1 MHQRDALPRGV
12 EVFRINGPF
21 FFGVAGE
28 LLDTLRRVGSSPKV
42 LILRMRLVPLLDASG
57 VQALEEFVEQAR
69 ISGARV
75 ILSGIRPQPFA
86 MLKRARLGR
95 SSGKLI
101 YTSNYA
107 EALIAAAKIVEEA

>member
-1 MHQRDALPRGV
+1 
-12 EVFRINGPF
+12 
-21 FFGVAGE
+21 
-28 LLDTLRRVGSSPKV
+28 
-42 LILRMRLVPLLDASG
+42 
-57 VQALEEFVEQAR
+57 
-69 ISGARV
+69 
-75 ILSGIRPQPFA
+75 